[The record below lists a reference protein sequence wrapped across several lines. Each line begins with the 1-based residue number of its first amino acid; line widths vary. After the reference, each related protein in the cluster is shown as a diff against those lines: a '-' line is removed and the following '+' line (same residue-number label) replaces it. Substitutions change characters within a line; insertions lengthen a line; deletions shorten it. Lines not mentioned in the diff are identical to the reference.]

1 MAQLSEAENKLKE
14 NLERVNNTLYS
25 SGEFRALLAGNV
37 KWLAL
42 LKDIQ
47 DTLDENYDTYQ
58 KIKIQIDKTNKSLEA
73 NKINTQT
80 YKTLSKDILV
90 STKSSQNILQ
100 KIAENADSLITG
112 DLELKKIKQDINKA
126 ELTSLHLDIKKKE
139 LLEESGKLER
149 ALQGNLTPLRRRD
162 FEEQKLAYDNLLAT
176 IEAEQG
182 GLEKSLEVLRA
193 QKREAKGIADK
204 MTIFGRAMSSLK
216 GFPGLSSIL
225 DLEAVEDAMQST
237 IAMGGKEGGFFKVMD
252 VGVKSLGTEIVA
264 ALGPALY
271 IYAAFK
277 AVKGIFDMFM
287 AADDRITRIQRN
299 ASLNVK
305 DATKLVAINT
315 KIANDSKLT
324 YEQVQLARE
333 KANELTGLSIVL
345 NNKNAE
351 AFGLMAENLKL
362 SEDSLVGLLSSSFLL
377 NSSIEDTVNTILGTS
392 ELLQYQTQTYLD
404 DKKVLE
410 SVLKTSGGIRANFK
424 GNVTE
429 LTKSVAKAQA
439 LGVSLEQITSF
450 GEKLLDFESS
460 ISSELQ
466 AELITGKQLNLER
479 ARYYALTGDTN
490 SLMKEMLANT
500 GDIDNFTRMNVI
512 QQKSLAEAFGMSRD
526 EMSDMLFRTKQLN
539 SMNKAN
545 YTERAKKDF
554 IEGKSIEKQIEQMKL
569 LGKTNDEIVRT
580 LGKSVRGN
588 LEQLRIDE
596 EFAKRIDDLKS
607 SFISNFKIET
617 IREFFAVINRAMI
630 WLNKFVAAD
639 VKEEEESRISKF
651 RGNLMNEMFKVG
663 IGTLAPLGLG
673 APLRGVNDS
682 VISPQGKVMISTPE
696 GMIRPNIKD
705 SIITTTNPEALLNGG
720 GDLNIRKELAQ
731 LTMEVKRGNDMITN
745 AIRENK
751 NIYINSTK
759 LTETM
764 NKYNNKLT

>member
-1 MAQLSEAENKLKE
+1 MAQLSEAESKLKE

-25 SGEFRALLAGNV
+25 TGEFRALLAGNV

-42 LKDIQ
+42 LRDIQ
-47 DTLDENYDTYQ
+47 ETLDENYSTYQ
-58 KIKIQIDKTNKSLEA
+58 KIKEQIDKTNKSLDA
-73 NKINTQT
+73 NRINTQS

-90 STKSSQNILQ
+90 LTKSSQNILE
-100 KIAENADSLITG
+100 KIAENGDSLITG

-126 ELTSLHLDIKKKE
+126 EAISLHLGIKRKE
-139 LLEESGKLER
+139 LEKEV
-149 ALQGNLTPLRRRD
+149 ANLTALSTNTIIPLARRRD
-162 FEEQKLAYDNLLAT
+162 FEEQKLAHENLLAV
-176 IEAEQG
+176 INEERG
-182 GLEKSLEVLRA
+182 GLEKSLEVLQS
-193 QKREAKGIADK
+193 QKAEAKGISDK
-204 MTIFGRAMSSLK
+204 MTIFGKVISSLK
-216 GFPGLSSIL
+216 GFPGLSAIV
-225 DLEAVEDAMQST
+225 DLETVEDSMQST
-237 IAMGGKEGGFFKVMD
+237 IAMGKNGAGFFKVLG
-252 VGVKSLGTEIVA
+252 VGVRTLGTEIIA
-264 ALGPALY
+264 ALGPAAA
-271 IYAAFK
+271 IYVAFK
-277 AVKGIFDMFM
+277 AMKGIFDMFM
-287 AADDRITRIQRN
+287 ASDDRITRIQRN

-362 SEDSLVGLLSSSFLL
+362 SEDSLVGLLSNSFLL
-377 NSSIEDTVNTILGTS
+377 NGSIDDTVNSILGTS

-429 LTKSVAKAQA
+429 LTKSIAKAQA
-439 LGVSLEQITSF
+439 LGVTLEQISSF

-490 SLMKEMLANT
+490 ALMKEMLANT
-500 GDIDNFTRMNVI
+500 GDIDSFTRMNVI

-526 EMSDMLFRTKQLN
+526 EMSDMLFRTKQL
-539 SMNKAN
+539 SAMSKAN

-617 IREFFAVINRAMI
+617 IREFFSVINRAMV

-639 VKEEEESRISKF
+639 VKEVEESRISKF

-720 GDLNIRKELAQ
+720 DLNIRKELAQ
-731 LTMEVKRGNDMITN
+731 LTMEVKRGNDMITS

>member
-1 MAQLSEAENKLKE
+1 MAQLSEAESKLKE

-25 SGEFRALLAGNV
+25 TGEFRALLAGNV

-42 LKDIQ
+42 LRDIQ
-47 DTLDENYDTYQ
+47 ETLDENYSTYQ
-58 KIKIQIDKTNKSLEA
+58 KIKEQIDKTNKSLDA
-73 NKINTQT
+73 NRINTQS

-90 STKSSQNILQ
+90 LTKSSQNILE
-100 KIAENADSLITG
+100 KIAENGDSLITG

-126 ELTSLHLDIKKKE
+126 EAISLHLGIKRKE
-139 LLEESGKLER
+139 LEKEV
-149 ALQGNLTPLRRRD
+149 ANLTALSTNTRIPLARRRD
-162 FEEQKLAYDNLLAT
+162 FEEQKLAHENLLAV
-176 IEAEQG
+176 INEERG
-182 GLEKSLEVLRA
+182 GLEKSLEVLQS
-193 QKREAKGIADK
+193 QKAEAKGISDK
-204 MTIFGRAMSSLK
+204 MTIFGKVISSLK
-216 GFPGLSSIL
+216 GFPGLSAIV
-225 DLEAVEDAMQST
+225 DLETVEDSMQST
-237 IAMGGKEGGFFKVMD
+237 IAMGKNGAGFFKVLG
-252 VGVKSLGTEIVA
+252 VGVRTLGTEIIA
-264 ALGPALY
+264 ALGPAAA
-271 IYAAFK
+271 IYVAFK
-277 AVKGIFDMFM
+277 AMKGIFDMFM
-287 AADDRITRIQRN
+287 ASDDRITRIQRN

-305 DATKLVAINT
+305 DATKMVAINT

-362 SEDSLVGLLSSSFLL
+362 SEDSLVGLLSNSFLL
-377 NSSIEDTVNTILGTS
+377 NGSIDDTVNSILGTS

-439 LGVSLEQITSF
+439 LGVTLEQISSF

-490 SLMKEMLANT
+490 ALMKEMLVNT
-500 GDIDNFTRMNVI
+500 GDIDSFTRMNVI

-554 IEGKSIEKQIEQMKL
+554 IEGKSIQKQIEQMKL

-617 IREFFAVINRAMI
+617 IREFFSVINRAMV

-639 VKEEEESRISKF
+639 VKEVEESRISKF
-651 RGNLMNEMFKVG
+651 RGNLMRQMFNVG
-663 IGTLAPLGLG
+663 TNLAPLGLG
-673 APLRGVNDS
+673 APLRVNDS